1 MLAES
6 ALRREG
12 MKILKE
18 RLGLVEAERFIALMN
33 RESFDYTEWRRDMF
47 EGMSVREISRLAMLE
62 LEDENSA
69 ETGQRDSV

>member
-6 ALRREG
+6 ALRHEG

-33 RESFDYTEWRRDMF
+33 RESFAVTLYRHN
-47 EGMSVREISRLAMLE
+47 GVL
-62 LEDENSA
+62 
-69 ETGQRDSV
+69 

>member
-6 ALRREG
+6 VLRREG

-18 RLGLVEAERFIALMN
+18 RFGLVETERFIALMN

-47 EGMSVREISRLAMLE
+47 EGMSVREISRLAMQE
-62 LEDENSA
+62 LDEI
-69 ETGQRDSV
+69 E

>member
-1 MLAES
+1 MLAET

-33 RESFDYTEWRRDMF
+33 RESFDIYGT
-47 EGMSVREISRLAMLE
+47 AP
-62 LEDENSA
+62 
-69 ETGQRDSV
+69 